1 MQKIL
6 SHFKMCNSKTISIV
20 LLFWIATS
28 QAVKWNGNWAMDC
41 DFPEHDLA
49 NVTTKRPECGG
60 RCSSTPKCTH
70 FSWSSYN
77 GGTCWMKYGTVS
89 KPDAVNS
96 EKDMMCGI
104 IIKKTIEWNGNWA
117 FNCDFPEQDLANV
130 TIESHECG
138 GRCYSTSEC
147 THFSWSSYNG
157 GTCWMKYGTVSKSDA
172 ISSEQGMVCGVVKE
186 KGIDWVGSWASNCD
200 FLEHDLANVKIKRH
214 QCGGRC
220 SSTPNCTHFSWSSDN
235 GGTCWMKYG
244 TVSKYDAISVKKD
257 MMCGVIYEKAIKWN
271 GNSAMDCDFPERDLT
286 EAIIKQHECSGRCSS
301 TPDCTH
307 FTWNSLNGG
316 TCWMKQ
322 GVVSKSDAIASEKGM
337 ICGVV
342 IKKSLSKTSI
352 ITVAVLV
359 PVVIVLAVV
368 IAFRICIKK
377 KVQFQK
383 TNLHLKQ
390 LQNENKN
397 GYLTDNWKIS
407 PNYIIFNKKV
417 GQGAFGNVFIAKIS
431 SSVLAKTCY
440 ASQTGMILHGVRED
454 SAVNVAVKLL
464 KDDASQLEINDFGN
478 EINLMKGIG
487 YHKNIVNMIGWST
500 VRNQLCLVVEF
511 MENGDLLNFLRN
523 RRTKLIASI
532 SEGDSSKIM
541 FTQNY
546 QKLLEKTSLVHET
559 TLVNTESMTP
569 NDLICFAW
577 QVASGMEY
585 LSLIKLVHRDLA
597 ARNIL
602 VSADKKVKVSDF
614 GLTRQVN
621 DDLNY
626 TSCTHRRLPVK
637 WMSVEAI
644 FDQKFTTYSDVWAYG
659 VVLFEIVTLGGTPY
673 PGLSNCELLARL
685 KTGYRMERPDNCS
698 QIMYDHMLHCWNED
712 PLKRPSFTELRELFE
727 EVLCRGGHYFS
738 FEINEKNNYYSVP
751 SFNSISS
758 DTNDNLQEKEFLQ
771 KPVYSVEEMN

>member
-1 MQKIL
+1 
-6 SHFKMCNSKTISIV
+6 MCNSKIISIV

-70 FSWSSYN
+70 FSWSSY
-77 GGTCWMKYGTVS
+77 
-89 KPDAVNS
+89 
-96 EKDMMCGI
+96 
-104 IIKKTIEWNGNWA
+104 
-117 FNCDFPEQDLANV
+117 
-130 TIESHECG
+130 
-138 GRCYSTSEC
+138 
-147 THFSWSSYNG
+147 
-157 GTCWMKYGTVSKSDA
+157 
-172 ISSEQGMVCGVVKE
+172 
-186 KGIDWVGSWASNCD
+186 
-200 FLEHDLANVKIKRH
+200 
-214 QCGGRC
+214 
-220 SSTPNCTHFSWSSDN
+220 N

-559 TLVNTESMTP
+559 TLVDTESMTP